1 MTRVVIENGGT
12 DWLTPLATLLA
23 VVVGGLVSWIAQRW
37 LADKRVERERQVAKD
52 QATADAA
59 VQARIDEAEMR
70 TAARLIQADLS
81 VAAGHLKAIVRTGEW
96 AEYLRLDL
104 PHWDAEQ
111 RTLAKRLDRDDWQ
124 AVSLAAL
131 ELPALEAGWRL
142 VSESA
147 GPAEGV
153 RRIPINPPG
162 KTGLKDIKLVN
173 MWDNATAAWNALA
186 PLAGEKPVTGRLFE
200 DHARS
205 TD

>member
-1 MTRVVIENGGT
+1 MRVVIDNGRT

-23 VVVGGLVSWIAQRW
+23 VVVGGLVNWVAQRR
-37 LADKRVERERQVAKD
+37 LADKRVERERTVAD
-52 QATADAA
+52 EHAAVDAA
-59 VQARIDEAEMR
+59 VQARLDEAEMR

-81 VAAGHLKAIVRTGEW
+81 VAAGHLNAIVRTGEW

-111 RTLAKRLDRDDWQ
+111 RTLAQRLHRDDWQ

-142 VSESA
+142 VFGSA
-147 GPAEGV
+147 GPAETV
-153 RRIPINPPG
+153 RTIPIDPAGKPG
-162 KTGLKDIKLVN
+162 LEQ
-173 MWDNATAAWNALA
+173 MWDHATAAWNALA
-186 PLAGEKPVTGRLFE
+186 PFAGEKPATGRLFE
-200 DHARS
+200 DRACS

>member
-1 MTRVVIENGGT
+1 MTRVVIDNSGT

-23 VVVGGLVSWIAQRW
+23 VVVGGLVNWVAQRW

-52 QATADAA
+52 QAAADAA

-81 VAAGHLKAIVRTGEW
+81 VAVGHLKAIIRTGAW

-104 PHWDAEQ
+104 RHWDAEQ
-111 RTLAKRLDRDDWQ
+111 RTLAKRLNSDDWQ

-131 ELPALEAGWRL
+131 ELPALDAGWRL

-147 GPAEGV
+147 GPAKAV
-153 RRIPINPPG
+153 RTIPIDPARKPR
-162 KTGLKDIKLVN
+162 LEQ

-186 PLAGEKPVTGRLFE
+186 PLAGEKPATGRLFE
-200 DHARS
+200 DQARP

>member
-1 MTRVVIENGGT
+1 MTRVVIDNGGT
-12 DWLTPLATLLA
+12 AWLTPLATLLA
-23 VVVGGLVSWIAQRW
+23 VVVGGLVNWVAQRW

-52 QATADAA
+52 DAA

-81 VAAGHLKAIVRTGEW
+81 VTAGHLKAIVRTGEW

-162 KTGLKDIKLVN
+162 KTGLEDIKLLD

-186 PLAGEKPVTGRLFE
+186 PFAGEKPATGRLFE
-200 DHARS
+200 DQARP

>member
-1 MTRVVIENGGT
+1 MTRVVVDNGGT

-23 VVVGGLVSWIAQRW
+23 VVVGGLVNWVAQRR

-52 QATADAA
+52 QAAADAA
-59 VQARIDEAEMR
+59 LQARIDEAEMR

-81 VAAGHLKAIVRTGEW
+81 VAVGHLKAIIRTGEW

-104 PHWDAEQ
+104 RHWDAEQ
-111 RTLAKRLDRDDWQ
+111 RMLAKSLNRDDWQ

-131 ELPALEAGWRL
+131 ELPALDAGWRL

-147 GPAEGV
+147 VPAKAV
-153 RRIPINPPG
+153 RRIPIDPARKPR
-162 KTGLKDIKLVN
+162 LEQ

-186 PLAGEKPVTGRLFE
+186 PLAGEKPATGRLFE
-200 DHARS
+200 DPAHP